1 MSMLRHIPTGDLY
14 IATQY
19 LSQRDDME
27 PVVEDTA
34 VVEEAEKKVK
44 RQPKAKAIDITDV
57 PETE

>member
-34 VVEEAEKKVK
+34 VVEETEKKVK